1 MASKAGNG
9 VPASD
14 PIEQLDLTQKL
25 AFGFSWLL
33 LIAIGLMPVVEAS
46 WHRPPSIS
54 TPALVAFFVVVG
66 SAIVLRR
73 SYGWIGLVMHI
84 FSQIMIW
91 LSIFVMSLAFA
102 LYAIGGWPAAA

>member
-1 MASKAGNG
+1 MASKAGSRL
-9 VPASD
+9 PAAEAID
-14 PIEQLDLTQKL
+14 RLDLTQKL

-46 WHRPPSIS
+46 RHREPSIS
-54 TPALVAFFVVVG
+54 TPALIAFFAVLA
-66 SAIVLRR
+66 SAILLRR
-73 SYGWIGLVMHI
+73 TYGWLGLVLHV

-102 LYAIGGWPAAA
+102 LYAF